1 MPWKGSSD
9 TAKGWAFGIALIMLT
24 GFALA
29 VSHLAHAQGHP
40 AHAGP
45 EWDHEDL
52 EHRYVRITDAGLTPK
67 TSRLDPK
74 KAVGWLNYSSLVAR
88 VSFPAD
94 VVTKMTCISNGGFRV
109 VGERL
114 ESPDIQSTQF
124 ASLCRLEPGT
134 YSYEVTLA
142 PGIGN
147 TTRPPQSFEGRLV
160 VE

>member
-1 MPWKGSSD
+1 MRWTGRSELK
-9 TAKGWAFGIALIMLT
+9 KGWAHGIVFIVLS

-29 VSHLAHAQGHP
+29 AAHVVQAQDHP
-40 AHAGP
+40 AHAGS
-45 EWDHEDL
+45 EWDHHDL

-67 TSRLDPK
+67 TSRLDPA

-88 VSFPAD
+88 VSFPAEI
-94 VVTKMTCISNGGFRV
+94 VKKMTCISNGGFRV

-114 ESPDIQSTQF
+114 ISPDIQSTQF

-147 TTRPPQSFEGRLV
+147 ATRPPQSFEGRLV